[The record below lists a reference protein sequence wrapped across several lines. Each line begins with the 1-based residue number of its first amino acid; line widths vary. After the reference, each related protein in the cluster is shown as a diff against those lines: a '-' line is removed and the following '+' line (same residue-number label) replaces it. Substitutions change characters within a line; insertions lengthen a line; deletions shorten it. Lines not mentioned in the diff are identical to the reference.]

1 MRNAR
6 DVRLESDY
14 THLRA
19 LAAGSGGTLVLEQ
32 TKGRPPD
39 QYVLAYKCRT
49 IERLERGR
57 PVYRNLNHVEIRL
70 PARYPAPF
78 DAPRVRMLTPIWHPH
93 VYKNLVVCMGDWT
106 TSEYLDA
113 FALRLGALLQ
123 FEKEFFDIRDPANE
137 EAIDWARR
145 NLLLF
150 PTDTCTF
157 RGDSPDRI
165 AAPAGYTALMPV
177 PKATAAEEEYA
188 TVSTATDD
196 FRTASSLDGEGILWQ
211 DLK

>member
-6 DVRLESDY
+6 DLRLQSDY
-14 THLRA
+14 LHVRS
-19 LAAGSGGTLVLEQ
+19 LANNSGGTLVIEQ
-32 TKGRPPD
+32 AKGDPPD
-39 QYVLAYKCRT
+39 QYILVYNCRT
-49 IERLERGR
+49 IERLENGK
-57 PVYRNLNHVEIRL
+57 PVYRNSNRVEIKL

-78 DAPRVRMLTPIWHPH
+78 DAPKVRMLTPLWHPH
-93 VYKNLVVCMGDWT
+93 VYKNLVVCMGDWI

-150 PTDTCTF
+150 PTDSCTF
-157 RGDSPDRI
+157 HSDPPNR
-165 AAPAGYTALMPV
+165 AAGTAGFQALMPMNIV
-177 PKATAAEEEYA
+177 PSEPEPQSE
-188 TVSTATDD
+188 DH
-196 FRTASSLDGEGILWQ
+196 RIASSLDAEAILWE
-211 DLK
+211 DLS

>member
-6 DVRLESDY
+6 DIRLQSDY
-14 THLRA
+14 DHVRD
-19 LAAGSGGTLVLEQ
+19 LAVHSGGTLVVEKTLGE
-32 TKGRPPD
+32 PPD
-39 QYVLAYKCRT
+39 RYTVVYKCRT
-49 IERLERGR
+49 IERLERGKPIFR
-57 PVYRNLNHVEIRL
+57 TTSRVEIVL
-70 PARYPAPF
+70 PAKYPAPF
-78 DAPRVRMLTPIWHPH
+78 AAPKVRMLTPVWHPH

-113 FALRLGALLQ
+113 FVLRLGALLQ

-157 RGDSPDRI
+157 RNDPSPRI
-165 AAPAGYTALMPV
+165 DTPSGFTPIMPLNQIDTPEHNESSADDHRTAAP
-177 PKATAAEEEYA
+177 
-188 TVSTATDD
+188 
-196 FRTASSLDGEGILWQ
+196 EGPDTILWQ
-211 DLK
+211 DLV

>member
-6 DVRLESDY
+6 DIRLQSDY
-14 THLRA
+14 NHLRS
-19 LAAGSGGTLVLEQ
+19 LAAESGGTLVIEQ
-32 TKGRPPD
+32 AKGNPPD
-39 QYVLAYKCRT
+39 QYILVYNCRT
-49 IERLERGR
+49 IERLENGR
-57 PVYRNLNHVEIRL
+57 PMYRKTNRVEIKL

-78 DAPRVRMLTPIWHPH
+78 DAPRVRMLTPLWHPH
-93 VYKNLVVCMGDWT
+93 VYKNLMVCMGDWM

-157 RGDSPDRI
+157 RNDSPNRTGI
-165 AAPAGYTALMPV
+165 LAGYTSLMPTSND
-177 PKATAAEEEYA
+177 PLPEPPQEDYRIAGSTDAE
-188 TVSTATDD
+188 T
-196 FRTASSLDGEGILWQ
+196 ILWE
-211 DLK
+211 DL

>member
-6 DVRLESDY
+6 DLRLQSDHV
-14 THLRA
+14 HLRS
-19 LAAGSGGTLVLEQ
+19 LAAGSGGTLLVER
-32 TKGRPPD
+32 TKGDPPD
-39 QYVLAYKCRT
+39 QYVLVYKCRT
-49 IERLERGR
+49 IERLENRK
-57 PVYRNLNHVEIRL
+57 PVYRSLNRVEIKL

-93 VYKNLVVCMGDWT
+93 VYVNLVVCMGDWT

-123 FEKEFFDIRDPANE
+123 FEKEFFDMRDPANE

-157 RGDSPDRI
+157 RADPPNRTLAIDGFTPLMSPI
-165 AAPAGYTALMPV
+165 VV
-177 PKATAAEEEYA
+177 PEPRNQAE
-188 TVSTATDD
+188 D
-196 FRTASSLDGEGILWQ
+196 FRLASSVDAEAILWE
-211 DLK
+211 DLT